1 MNKTSVSLTIAAIV
15 IGLGAVLFAPAQATS
30 EGNAVTLAA
39 AGEVGYLP
47 AQIVNQATKIEPQ
60 PATF

>member
-1 MNKTSVSLTIAAIV
+1 MTKTSVSLTIAAIA

-47 AQIVNQATKIEPQ
+47 AQIVNQATEIEPQ